1 MEGAL
6 SMPVGRGGRQMLMV
20 LVVAVMMLLGYSIL
34 YPDNPTGISAISFTA
49 DQLKFLQAYALPG
62 DFKNDTVS
70 VTTPGPKERSKA
82 LTKHVN
88 DACRTLNISLPISSF
103 MLSHMHFDD
112 KRKAIYC
119 FIPKVACTSWK
130 RVWMKTTG
138 IVPPD
143 QDLALIGRYTVH
155 TRVPLLSATKES
167 MEKLNTYKKFLFVRH
182 PFDRVLSAYK
192 DKLENVDRQSSYN
205 FHKEIGEKIEKKYR
219 GTKDSHGDNVTFSEF
234 IRFISE
240 PGHGTFEQRN
250 EHWLS
255 MHEICN
261 PCAVQYD
268 FIGKYETIKV
278 DADYVLDWL
287 GATDMVDGF
296 PASDR
301 PFHARRY
308 DPKYFNQL
316 SHNEKMNFFN
326 KYLADFVAFDYE
338 FV

>member
-143 QDLALIGRYTVH
+143 QDLALIGR
-155 TRVPLLSATKES
+155 
-167 MEKLNTYKKFLFVRH
+167 
-182 PFDRVLSAYK
+182 
-192 DKLENVDRQSSYN
+192 
-205 FHKEIGEKIEKKYR
+205 